1 MLDSDFLKIYIRN
14 VINFKF
20 ENFFFKIG
28 VMWAIWGSAK
38 KVLKYNIYL
47 KNSFARLS
55 DTIPVIFGYKNFFG
69 SGLFLTFFWI
79 WWIEKM
85 PRAKKV
91 VNEKNAF
98 LHARQLRDEIFDVC
112 SNGYCIFTI
121 EVFFQNGRHQSNFE
135 NWCLK
140 MKSRGLYHIYIL
152 WKSWLLL
159 DFRKP
164 DPL

>member
-1 MLDSDFLKIYIRN
+1 MGLSFLGPKSNSDFLKIYIKN
-14 VINFKF
+14 EINFKF
-20 ENFFFKIG
+20 EIFFFKIG

-47 KNSFARLS
+47 KNSFARLT

-98 LHARQLRDEIFDVC
+98 LHARQLREEIFDVC
-112 SNGYCIFTI
+112 SNSYCIFTI

-135 NWCLK
+135 NKNLK
-140 MKSRGLYHIYIL
+140 FEIYFIFHIYFQKITV
-152 WKSWLLL
+152 
-159 DFRKP
+159 
-164 DPL
+164 